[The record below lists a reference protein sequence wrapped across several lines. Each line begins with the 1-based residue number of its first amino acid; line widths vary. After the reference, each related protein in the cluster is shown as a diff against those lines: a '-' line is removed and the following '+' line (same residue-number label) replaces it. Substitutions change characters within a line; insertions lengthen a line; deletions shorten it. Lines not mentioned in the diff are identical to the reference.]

1 MKRLSILAGLAMLAL
16 ATPTPSEAACNNWD
30 TECLKKEAAQGQQG
44 WPKEMPAECTGYG
57 AANTKPAH
65 CAQWEGWQP
74 GMPPPGQGTPG
85 QGTGTWQPPPGQQ
98 KPPPGTGTTWTPD
111 QVMCPKNSV
120 WDQQAQRCL
129 FKKAD
134 TTTQRC
140 QPGWVWV
147 TYGNKGKCVKRGGTQ
162 EQTGQQCR
170 PGWVY
175 SPRLYKCVPGTVGG
189 GTDQQQGHR
198 CGYGKVWSDQYG
210 RCVRFGGGTDGG
222 QQSSQGGYG
231 CRPWE
236 RWSNRRQT
244 CVPRGGGG
252 DVGTYGNQGGT
263 YGNQGIPGINIY
275 IGGGKK
281 KRGGDD
287 YGNRGGGRH
296 RGGGG
301 DYGYRGSGGNDYR
314 GRGR

>member
-162 EQTGQQCR
+162 EQTGPLDEAHAYRRLTNEFAHTQEALAEAIGEAGRHVTNTLRLLTLPASVQELVEDGRLSAGHARALVGSPGTEALAQTVVEQGLNVRQTEALVRLAQSGTKRQSRTDRAADPNVTELSRRMSER
-170 PGWVY
+170 PGAGG
-175 SPRLYKCVPGTVGG
+175 SCSAPRA
-189 GTDQQQGHR
+189 R
-198 CGYGKVWSDQYG
+198 AAS
-210 RCVRFGGGTDGG
+210 
-222 QQSSQGGYG
+222 
-231 CRPWE
+231 
-236 RWSNRRQT
+236 
-244 CVPRGGGG
+244 
-252 DVGTYGNQGGT
+252 
-263 YGNQGIPGINIY
+263 
-275 IGGGKK
+275 
-281 KRGGDD
+281 
-287 YGNRGGGRH
+287 
-296 RGGGG
+296 
-301 DYGYRGSGGNDYR
+301 
-314 GRGR
+314 

>member
-1 MKRLSILAGLAMLAL
+1 MERALSALHANTTRPVANTIRQRTAAGIARHAVASFSTIVSGRTAMKRLSILAGLAMLAL

-111 QVMCPKNSV
+111 QVMCPQNTV

-134 TTTQRC
+134 TPTQTRNA
-140 QPGWVWV
+140 
-147 TYGNKGKCVKRGGTQ
+147 T
-162 EQTGQQCR
+162 
-170 PGWVY
+170 
-175 SPRLYKCVPGTVGG
+175 
-189 GTDQQQGHR
+189 
-198 CGYGKVWSDQYG
+198 
-210 RCVRFGGGTDGG
+210 RCVLG
-222 QQSSQGGYG
+222 
-231 CRPWE
+231 E
-236 RWSNRRQT
+236 N
-244 CVPRGGGG
+244 
-252 DVGTYGNQGGT
+252 GNTGAA
-263 YGNQGIPGINIY
+263 
-275 IGGGKK
+275 
-281 KRGGDD
+281 
-287 YGNRGGGRH
+287 
-296 RGGGG
+296 
-301 DYGYRGSGGNDYR
+301 
-314 GRGR
+314 